1 MKILYYS
8 PHPELSIDAPTGY
21 GTHMREMVGAWR
33 RMGIEV
39 KVLIA
44 ADMYKQGGADEV
56 PPKNRFRKW
65 RKVRG
70 LVPKVVWESLKDLR
84 LVRYDQAL
92 EVRLREAIADF
103 GPDLVYE
110 RVAYLQNSGV
120 RVCKATGT
128 RHFAEINAPYPEE
141 RRYFSGASYF
151 ISTARDNLRQTLIE
165 TNAVVTVSKD
175 LGGYLA
181 GIVPEVSSKLL
192 VQPNC
197 VNPAEVRHQ
206 ADHIDRLRKELQLEG
221 ALVFG
226 FVGSIFPYHGV
237 DLLIKAYAALPKV
250 PKSRLLIVGDGASL
264 PELRALAKRL
274 NLLGEVIFTESV
286 PHRDAYLYIEL
297 MDICCMAKSN
307 WYGSPVKIFE
317 YGLLRK
323 PIIAPNVGPVR
334 DVMGSDMALLVD
346 PDTEALQGAMHR
358 LMGDESLRKRLAEN
372 WHHKVLREH
381 TWDVAAKNVLDLCA

>member
-33 RMGIEV
+33 RMGVEV

-44 ADMYKQGGADEV
+44 GDLYKQGGADEV

-65 RKVRG
+65 RKLRN
-70 LVPKVVWESLKDLR
+70 LVPKVLWESLKDLR
-84 LVRYDQAL
+84 LIRFDQAM
-92 EVRLREAIADF
+92 EMRLKEAITDF

-120 RVCKATGT
+120 RVCKALGV
-128 RHFAEINAPYPEE
+128 RHFSEINAPYPEE
-141 RRYFSGASYF
+141 RRYFSGMSYF
-151 ISTARDNLRQTLIE
+151 LATARDNLRQILIE
-165 TNAVVTVSKD
+165 TDAAVTVSSD
-175 LGGYLA
+175 LGKHLA
-181 GIVPEVSSKLL
+181 DIVPEVAAKTL

-206 ADHIDRLRKELQLEG
+206 AEQIERLRTELHLEG

-237 DLLIKAYAALPKV
+237 DLLIEAYAALPKV
-250 PKSRLLIVGDGASL
+250 PKSRLLVVGDGASL
-264 PELRALAKRL
+264 PELRALARK
-274 NLLGEVIFTESV
+274 LGVLSEVIFTESV
-286 PHRDAYLYIEL
+286 PHRDVYLYIEL
-297 MDICCMAKSN
+297 MDICCMAQSN

-323 PIIAPNVGPVR
+323 PVIAPLVGPVS
-334 DVMGSDMALLVD
+334 DVMGKDMAILVQPNAED
-346 PDTEALQGAMHR
+346 LRDAMYL
-358 LMGDESLRKRLAEN
+358 LMGDESMRKRLAEN